1 MAKVKKPK
9 LTAEDNK
16 RLEQCFRQLRDQ
28 TLRQWYDE
36 AHGED
41 PQLQSVAQARL
52 QLQVD
57 LRERRKEIA
66 LLKQDRDI
74 SKINGDT
81 DELAATRKKLKRAQ
95 FAMAMQSKIL
105 VDGIPIV
112 TAAKARKQWVKTAWT
127 LAQLLDNFDLD
138 KKTEFGLNRDIL
150 RGLIVHE
157 KSEDESSFEGG
168 PRCINGQLK
177 DGVSLEDGL
186 EHTGEALRGV
196 QLEDQGTAETLV
208 DEITEVTPNPT
219 CIWTHHALEMQKRYR
234 STNLPDFAIETK
246 LAFQKKLF
254 DQHVDRERQLQNAV
268 ESTLALSAD
277 GQHAIREG
285 TSTTW
290 NPVLVTSTYSEHSL
304 WELTSPLLWQS
315 FEGGLSWN
323 YPQWVPSGIMR
334 IQTALKLSHIYFDF
348 GTRTFSTQR
357 LFIPSTIS
365 TGIVIIPATC
375 HQTDANIDIGI
386 TFLAQ
391 GFVKV
396 SFPVLAIIQ
405 PDLGCKDPPFLN
417 LDLTGVWLG
426 PVE

>member
-9 LTAEDNK
+9 LTAEENG

-28 TLRQWYDE
+28 TLRQWYTD

-41 PQLQSVAQARL
+41 PQLQAVAQARL
-52 QLQVD
+52 QLQLE

-66 LLKQDRDI
+66 LRKQDRDI
-74 SKINGDT
+74 YKMHSDT
-81 DELAATRKKLKRAQ
+81 DELVATRKKLKRAN
-95 FAMAMQSKIL
+95 MAMGTQMRIL
-105 VDGIPIV
+105 VDGIPIA
-112 TAAKARKQWVKTAWT
+112 TAAKACKHWAKNAWT
-127 LAQLLDNFDLD
+127 LEQVLDNFDLD

-150 RGLIVHE
+150 RGLIAHE
-157 KSEDESSFEGG
+157 ESEDEDPVERGLG
-168 PRCINGQLK
+168 CI
-177 DGVSLEDGL
+177 DGHLEDGILLEGAL
-186 EHTGEALRGV
+186 EHTGEDLEGI
-196 QLEDQGTAETLV
+196 QLEDRGTARTLV
-208 DEITEVTPNPT
+208 DEITETAPNPVS
-219 CIWTHHALEMQKRYR
+219 IWTQHALEIQGRFR

-254 DQHVDRERQLQNAV
+254 DQHVDRERQLQNAA

-277 GQHAIREG
+277 SQHAVRKG

-290 NPVLVTSTYSEHSL
+290 NPVLVTSTYSEHNL
-304 WELTSPLLWQS
+304 WELTSPLLWRA

-334 IQTALKLSHIYFDF
+334 IQTALKISHIYFDF
-348 GTRTFSTQR
+348 GARTFSTQR
-357 LFIPSTIS
+357 LSIPSTIS
-365 TGIVIIPATC
+365 TGIVTVHATC
-375 HQTDANIDIGI
+375 HQTNANIDIEL

-396 SFPVLAIIQ
+396 SFPVLAVIQ
-405 PDLGCKDPPFLN
+405 PDLGCKDLPLSTVN
-417 LDLTGVWLG
+417 LTGVWLG